1 MRLISAF
8 CSYDSIG
15 GYLMLAVSV
24 SVCTYVCGQ
33 VGKMKLKCAGPKWS
47 IGGVL
52 ISLSATE
59 LVGG

>member
-1 MRLISAF
+1 
-8 CSYDSIG
+8 
-15 GYLMLAVSV
+15 MLAVSV